1 MRMRQTL
8 QKISRSRNFNIYGM
22 NDFVSQFIAQKYPD
36 EIKFDRD
43 TISVTSFDI
52 EVQSDEGFPEPKYAT
67 ILLLQSLPRITKRMF
82 IALGLWRL

>member
-1 MRMRQTL
+1 
-8 QKISRSRNFNIYGM
+8 M

-52 EVQSDEGFPEPKYAT
+52 EVQSDEGFPNQNMQT
-67 ILLLQSLPRITKRMF
+67 ILLLQSPQE
-82 IALGLWRL
+82 